1 MPISEVIIYIQK
13 FLDSDWIREMQ
24 FLGNVMHKKSNSV
37 QTKKTGYSDWLM
49 TKGTH
54 RELIRFEQLVG
65 QPQRN

>member
-24 FLGNVMHKKSNSV
+24 FLGNVMQKKGNSV
-37 QTKKTGYSDWLM
+37 QRKKTGHSDWLM

-54 RELIRFEQLVG
+54 REPIRFEQLVG
-65 QPQRN
+65 QP